1 MAFFLFFIF
10 RPEVSQHI
18 LVVVFFF
25 SPLCLLTSQ
34 ETHTHTSRKRK
45 GERESNISRGVV
57 AVVMTTR
64 CNGKQQTQTPVGTT
78 NARRNGT

>member
-34 ETHTHTSRKRK
+34 ETHTRAEKRG

-78 NARRNGT
+78 NAKRNGT